1 MQKISRF
8 KDMATH
14 KKYSIIIP
22 AKNGMPYL
30 EYAVRSALA
39 TDRLDLEVLVSL
51 DMTGDESKIFLDSIS
66 DERLRVV
73 YPSHGLSMSEH
84 WDFAQLQA
92 KGRWQIFLGQDDMLL
107 SGYPD
112 MFDSLTRV
120 ADESELEIVV
130 SRRAYITWPP
140 LANRSLKPL
149 QYWRTDEIS
158 VLNSRTFARSALLS
172 EISYHE
178 GPQMYTTTLVYSELL
193 AKIRRSNGGR
203 LIGGHPQD
211 AYLAAELLKH
221 SRSYL
226 WSGSPF
232 GWVGTSNKSAGL
244 AITHGRKDVVLQEVA
259 RSYVGSISGSERLP
273 YHSNVDF
280 RHGVNARYFYDA
292 LRIVWPEF
300 IRDEV
305 ASRLW
310 YEFQL
315 DVNLVSSM
323 TGGVRGAGKY
333 RALVCSPK
341 FLPAKVLSGLILRVW
356 RSLRSL
362 ALSVIG
368 VLAKQALGRRFRFVS
383 VYKAK
388 DIRSLYEQASEITS
402 T

>member
-8 KDMATH
+8 KDMLHH

-30 EYAVRSALA
+30 EYAVKSALA

-51 DMTGDESKIFLDSIS
+51 DMTGDESKTFLDSIS

-73 YPSHGLSMSEH
+73 YPNHGLSMSEH

-92 KGRWQIFLGQDDMLL
+92 KGLWQIFLGQDDMLL

-140 LANRSLKPL
+140 LAKRSLKPL

-158 VLNSRTFARSALLS
+158 VMNSRTFARSALLS

-193 AKIRRSNGGR
+193 TKIRRSNGGR
-203 LIGGHPQD
+203 LIRGHPQD
-211 AYLAAELLKH
+211 AYLAAELLKQ
-221 SRSYL
+221 SAAYV
-226 WSGSPF
+226 WSGAPF

-244 AITHGRKDVVLQEVA
+244 AITHGRNDVVLQEVA
-259 RSYVGSISGSERLP
+259 KSYVGSISDSERLP
-273 YHSNVDF
+273 YHSDVDF

-292 LRIVWPEF
+292 LRVVWPEF
-300 IRDEV
+300 IQDEA
-305 ASRLW
+305 ASRPW
-310 YEFQL
+310 YKFQL
-315 DVNLVSSM
+315 DVNLVSSV

-341 FLPAKVLSGLILRVW
+341 LLPTKVLVGLILKVW
-356 RSLRSL
+356 RFLRSL
-362 ALSVIG
+362 ALSAVG
-368 VLAKQALGRRFRFVS
+368 VLAKRALGRRFGFITVN
-383 VYKAK
+383 KAG
-388 DIRSLYEQASEITS
+388 DIRSLYEQALKIKS